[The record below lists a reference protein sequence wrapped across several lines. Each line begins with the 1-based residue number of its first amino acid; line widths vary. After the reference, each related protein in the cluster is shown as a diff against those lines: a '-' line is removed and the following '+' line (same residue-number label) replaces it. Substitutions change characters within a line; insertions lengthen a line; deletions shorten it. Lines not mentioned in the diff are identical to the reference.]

1 MIDVSCPVKGVA
13 MVKVMIV
20 EDEGLFRDMLK
31 ISLGFV
37 PNLEVVDA
45 VADGGAAIEAANR
58 LEPDVILMDIELG
71 SDPKGIAAG
80 RIIKE
85 QHPDMGIVIIL
96 SSHRERQYLSLISAE
111 ESSGWSYLL
120 KQSVSDAG
128 ALARAIEGS
137 ASGLVVMDPSVVN
150 SLKPRKGS
158 LTAGLTP
165 RQQEVLN
172 MMAQG
177 YNNAAI
183 ADRLVL
189 GTKSVENYIN
199 AIYQELSLSH
209 NGPLHHRV
217 QAVPRLSQR
226 QHVSPSGIQAIC
238 SGTACR
244 APTICLWPG

>member
-1 MIDVSCPVKGVA
+1 

-45 VADGGAAIEAANR
+45 VADGGTAIEAANR

-71 SDPKGIAAG
+71 SDPNGIAAG
-80 RIIKE
+80 RVIKE
-85 QHPDMGIVIIL
+85 QHPNMGIVIL

-128 ALARAIEGS
+128 ALARAIEGA
-137 ASGLVVMDPSVVN
+137 ASGLVVMDPAVVN
-150 SLKPRKGS
+150 SLKLRKGS

-177 YNNAAI
+177 YNKAAI
-183 ADRLVL
+183 ADKLVL
-189 GTKSVENYIN
+189 GTKLVENYIN

-209 NGPLHHRV
+209 NDPLHPRV
-217 QAVPRLSQR
+217 QAVLTYLRYS
-226 QHVSPSGIQAIC
+226 
-238 SGTACR
+238 T
-244 APTICLWPG
+244 

>member
-1 MIDVSCPVKGVA
+1 
-13 MVKVMIV
+13 MVNVMIV

-31 ISLGFV
+31 ISLGSV
-37 PNLEVVDA
+37 PNIQVVEAVSDGNAAVEVAGRV
-45 VADGGAAIEAANR
+45 G
-58 LEPDVILMDIELG
+58 PDVILMDIELG
-71 SDPKGIAAG
+71 SEPNGIAAG

-85 QHPDMGIVIIL
+85 KHPEIGIVIL
-96 SSHRERQYLSLISAE
+96 SSHRERQYLSLISAD

-128 ALARAIEGS
+128 ALGRAIQGA
-137 ASGLVVMDPSVVN
+137 ASGLVVMDPTVVN
-150 SLKPRKGS
+150 SMKPRRGS
-158 LTAGLTP
+158 MTAGLTP

-183 ADRLVL
+183 AERLVL

-209 NGPLHHRV
+209 NGPLHPRV
-217 QAVPRLSQR
+217 QAVLTYIKDS
-226 QHVSPSGIQAIC
+226 C
-238 SGTACR
+238 
-244 APTICLWPG
+244 